1 MLVDEKG
8 SAHLLIWRSRSS
20 ICSWRLSIIPSTS
33 AAVSS
38 AICFRARSRVSDIS
52 SSSPAIAARISMRSR
67 RCVSG
72 ISDKSTRK
80 TALQRA
86 FSAKNSGILDQFYI
100 V

>member
-1 MLVDEKG
+1 
-8 SAHLLIWRSRSS
+8 
-20 ICSWRLSIIPSTS
+20 
-33 AAVSS
+33 
-38 AICFRARSRVSDIS
+38 
-52 SSSPAIAARISMRSR
+52 MRSR

-86 FSAKNSGILDQFYI
+86 FSAKTPGIFDQFYI